1 MLLGGARHPV
11 GASVHCGGP
20 SGPAAGT
27 QGSPTEWAWAWLCLQ
42 SHLGTYLS
50 WCPVTAL
57 GPCFIRS
64 VEEESKVR
72 GARRE
77 QPHLGAGRAHT
88 RGPPGWAGFLGGG
101 QSGPDMAFRE
111 Q

>member
-1 MLLGGARHPV
+1 MGSETQFQVGGSCTHVPCARLPLGA
-11 GASVHCGGP
+11 
-20 SGPAAGT
+20 
-27 QGSPTEWAWAWLCLQ
+27 WAWAWLCLQ